1 MGRVSVKC
9 CKTKRVVIPT
19 TKQMKGKFHNDVMKE
34 ETGKLEVTKR
44 PAVFSSLC
52 YQLIFGKGFLFQSHS
67 VLAKEK

>member
-52 YQLIFGKGFLFQSHS
+52 Y
-67 VLAKEK
+67 